1 MIGRVTSFTVV
12 SAFMLA
18 FALLCAITAVP
29 VDAATDLGVACA
41 VAKQKAA
48 AKMLSDEVK
57 CHGTALKKGVAVDPA
72 CLMKAETKFDASF
85 VKAEAKGGCVTTSDA
100 TTIKAILYG
109 TLDDLLL
116 NIPPTTTTTTLPAT
130 CSLDDSFAACE
141 AYKFGL
147 DTLGG
152 GTCFPCMEGCCDGAC
167 TDAAAADCQSALL
180 NSLCMQNVNELGCA
194 EECCP

>member
-1 MIGRVTSFTVV
+1 MSFTALG
-12 SAFMLA
+12 AFIFS
-18 FALLCAITAVP
+18 FALLCALTVGPA
-29 VDAATDLGVACA
+29 DAATDPGVACA

-57 CHGTALKKGVAVDPA
+57 CHGTALKKGAAVDPA
-72 CLMKAETKFDASF
+72 CLMKAEAKFDASF
-85 VKAEAKGGCVTTSDA
+85 VKAEAKGGCVTMSDA
-100 TTIKAILYG
+100 ATIKPILYG
-109 TLDDLLL
+109 TLDDLLF

-130 CSLDDSFAACE
+130 CSLDDSYAACG
-141 AYKFGL
+141 AYKFGV

-167 TDAAAADCQSALL
+167 FDAYVADCQSALL
-180 NSLCMQNVNELGCA
+180 NALCMQNVNELGCA